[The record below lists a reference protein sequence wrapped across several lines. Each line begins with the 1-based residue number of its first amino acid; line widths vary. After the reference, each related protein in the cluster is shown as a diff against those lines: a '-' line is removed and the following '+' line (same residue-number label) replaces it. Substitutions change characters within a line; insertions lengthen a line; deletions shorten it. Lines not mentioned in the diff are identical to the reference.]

1 MAKEIELKL
10 GIPTIKTM
18 MALLSDD
25 RVLGVEA
32 GTVHMR
38 ATYFDTEE
46 MVLSKKRIGVR
57 LRREDDA
64 IVATLKYGGGV
75 KDGMHTRVEVN
86 RPKET
91 FTLSVDDFPEERE
104 MLAQVLG
111 DQDLIPLIET
121 DIIRHLRRIEYK
133 DSVLECALDEGT
145 VQAAGKSVEI
155 RELEVELLEG
165 SQEDLEEFCRERL
178 TDYHLIPE
186 DMSKLARGIELL
198 NMNA

>member
-10 GIPTIKTM
+10 EIPTIKTM

-25 RVLGVEA
+25 RILGGEA

-38 ATYFDTEE
+38 ATYFDTEN

-75 KDGMHTRVEVN
+75 IDGMHTRTEVN

-91 FTLSVDDFPEERE
+91 FTLSLDDFPKERE
-104 MLAQVLG
+104 MLEQVLG
-111 DQDLIPLIET
+111 DHELMPLIET

-165 SQEDLEEFCRERL
+165 SQEDLEEFYRERL
-178 TDYHLIPE
+178 TDYHLVPE

-198 NMNA
+198 NMDV